1 MTDFLTRL
9 VERTQGQT
17 ALVQPQIVT
26 WATPA
31 PTVQTDVEP
40 APIPANHETT
50 PDEINARRRL
60 LESHLHDSA
69 QSVFEEAQTTT
80 PESSGDQPA
89 GSELP
94 QRHDGFKKATG
105 TIVGTAS
112 GVLGSATAP
121 HPFSNQDA
129 VVNQAVGGDRI
140 PIDRAVN
147 VVGATTSQATT
158 RPTEQIVPASSDRP
172 DSRVSLPIMAAGQ
185 TVPVVQRAV
194 EHEHEPAL
202 DSQLVVDVAPTTT
215 PFESEVTTAARIT
228 RPSSAPDATDLEAV
242 SMRSRS
248 PVEPPAIVPLVQ
260 TVKPASLVEG
270 DVGEPQAIVA
280 FQHLSSDPMVVP
292 AMEST
297 LPFLPERIVAQPT
310 VKVSIGR
317 VEIRATPPTATAAAH
332 EPPRPRQ
339 PALSLADYLQR
350 RNGGSR

>member
-9 VERTQGQT
+9 AERTQGQT

-26 WATPA
+26 WAAPA
-31 PTVQTDVEP
+31 PMVQTDVEP
-40 APIPANHETT
+40 ELIPANHETT
-50 PDEINARRRL
+50 PADTPSSGRRW
-60 LESHLHDSA
+60 ETHLPANFADDISIA
-69 QSVFEEAQTTT
+69 QSVFEDSPTTT
-80 PESSGDQPA
+80 PESTGDQRVA
-89 GSELP
+89 SELQP
-94 QRHDGFKKATG
+94 RRDGFIKG
-105 TIVGTAS
+105 SGLVSRTAQS
-112 GVLGSATAP
+112 VP
-121 HPFSNQDA
+121 HTTTPDPFSTP
-129 VVNQAVGGDRI
+129 V
-140 PIDRAVN
+140 DRAAN
-147 VVGATTSQATT
+147 VVGPTSSQGTT
-158 RPTEQIVPASSDRP
+158 RPTQQIVPASSDRP
-172 DSRVSLPIMAAGQ
+172 DARVSLPIMAAGQ